1 MKVLE
6 ACVRWPGHCCPER
19 HSKDAAALRA
29 SRDGLGCVNSRAVL
43 RYGLPHIS
51 CARSVHTVHG
61 GGSAQR
67 TFRAPNRDRQQS
79 GCPSRAWGSTEYTS
93 RRHPDRAAFRL
104 FRRDFVSA
112 HSGIAPV
119 R

>member
-51 CARSVHTVHG
+51 SLMREV
-61 GGSAQR
+61 R
-67 TFRAPNRDRQQS
+67 TY
-79 GCPSRAWGSTEYTS
+79 GS
-93 RRHPDRAAFRL
+93 RRRVRAAH
-104 FRRDFVSA
+104 VSGA
-112 HSGIAPV
+112 ESRSTAEWLPLASVVEYGV
-119 R
+119 YE

>member
-43 RYGLPHIS
+43 PIRVAAYLM
-51 CARSVHTVHG
+51 REV
-61 GGSAQR
+61 
-67 TFRAPNRDRQQS
+67 
-79 GCPSRAWGSTEYTS
+79 
-93 RRHPDRAAFRL
+93 RRRVRAAH
-104 FRRDFVSA
+104 VSGA
-112 HSGIAPV
+112 ESRSTAEWLPLASVGEYGV
-119 R
+119 YE

>member
-43 RYGLPHIS
+43 YGLPHIS

-79 GCPSRAWGSTEYTS
+79 GCPSRAWGSNGV
-93 RRHPDRAAFRL
+93 
-104 FRRDFVSA
+104 RDK
-112 HSGIAPV
+112 
-119 R
+119 RE